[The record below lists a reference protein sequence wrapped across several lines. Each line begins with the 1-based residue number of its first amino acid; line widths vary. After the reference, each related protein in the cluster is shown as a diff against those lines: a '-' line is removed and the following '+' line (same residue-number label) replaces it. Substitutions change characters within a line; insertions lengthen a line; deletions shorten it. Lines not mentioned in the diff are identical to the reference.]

1 MEGKRC
7 LKKRQM
13 MFLKEQKAV
22 MKEQKAVLKR
32 PVDYEKKIET
42 KETTL

>member
-1 MEGKRC
+1 
-7 LKKRQM
+7 

-22 MKEQKAVLKR
+22 MKEQKTALKR
-32 PVDYEKKIET
+32 PKGYEKKIET

>member
-1 MEGKRC
+1 
-7 LKKRQM
+7 

-22 MKEQKAVLKR
+22 LKEQKAVKKEQKAALKR
-32 PVDYEKKIET
+32 PVGYEKKIET

>member
-1 MEGKRC
+1 
-7 LKKRQM
+7 

-22 MKEQKAVLKR
+22 KKEQKAALKT
-32 PVDYEKKIET
+32 PKGYEKKIET

>member
-7 LKKRQM
+7 FKKRQM
-13 MFLKEQKAV
+13 MFMKEQKAVKKEQKAV
-22 MKEQKAVLKR
+22 MKR
-32 PVDYEKKIET
+32 PVGYEKKIET

>member
-7 LKKRQM
+7 FKKRQM
-13 MFLKEQKAV
+13 MLMKELKAVKKEQKA
-22 MKEQKAVLKR
+22 ALKR
-32 PVDYEKKIET
+32 PVGYEKKIET

>member
-7 LKKRQM
+7 FKKRQM

-22 MKEQKAVLKR
+22 KKEQKAALKR
-32 PVDYEKKIET
+32 PKGYETKIET

>member
-7 LKKRQM
+7 FKKRQM

-22 MKEQKAVLKR
+22 KKEQKAVLKR
-32 PVDYEKKIET
+32 PVGYEKKIET

>member
-7 LKKRQM
+7 FKKRQM

-22 MKEQKAVLKR
+22 KKEQKAVMKR
-32 PVDYEKKIET
+32 PVGYEKKIET

>member
-1 MEGKRC
+1 
-7 LKKRQM
+7 M
-13 MFLKEQKAV
+13 MFMKEQKAV
-22 MKEQKAVLKR
+22 MKEQKAALKR

>member
-1 MEGKRC
+1 
-7 LKKRQM
+7 

-22 MKEQKAVLKR
+22 MKEQKAALKR
-32 PVDYEKKIET
+32 PKGYEKKIET